1 MLVECREVTGQKV
14 AHEHFESAQEHRI
27 IRVAHNNNDN
37 LLFSIDCVCDDV
49 KWVTAITNILLFA
62 VSYIFVREECFTNK
76 HFDSSLSRNES

>member
-14 AHEHFESAQEHRI
+14 AQEYFESAQEHRI

-62 VSYIFVREECFTNK
+62 VSYIFVRE
-76 HFDSSLSRNES
+76 